1 MILDSATEF
10 DTFRFMR
17 QRILL
22 LAWLSFLLLAGAAP
36 AMAAQG
42 ESVFLP
48 GWFAWL
54 MVLLAVVLPVALI
67 LYLRRRGSL

>member
-1 MILDSATEF
+1 VILDTASEF

-17 QRILL
+17 QRIVV
-22 LAWLSFLLLAGAAP
+22 LAWLGFFLLVGTAP
-36 AMAAQG
+36 AMAADG

-67 LYLRRRGSL
+67 LYLQRRGRL